1 MANQAAQRADLIL
14 FVTDSDLNETEY
26 SALTA
31 LAAVHKPIILVLNK
45 IDLYS
50 REQRERLLQVLRDER
65 VTDLVSPDNIVT
77 AAADP
82 REIEYVIEI
91 VGRRAAARVAQ
102 AAAGCGA
109 AERRGSWKC
118 WPPKGRSC

>member
-65 VTDLVSPDNIVT
+65 VADLVSPDNIVT
-77 AAADP
+77 DG
-82 REIEYVIEI
+82 
-91 VGRRAAARVAQ
+91 GRSARDRVRDRIARRQ
-102 AAAGCGA
+102 AATRMAQTTT
-109 AERRGSWKC
+109 RMWS
-118 WPPKGRSC
+118 S